1 MKENVV
7 IIGGGIAGI
16 EAAGQLLQLGYCPII
31 VEQQDH
37 LGGHVGEWH
46 KLFPDLTP
54 ARELVR
60 EMTGRI
66 AGANVFLETTVS
78 SLNRLKDGYSVVLS
92 NGVNIVCRAILI
104 ATGFHLFDA
113 RRKEEY
119 GYGIYNQVMTN
130 RDLEHW
136 FNTGTDP
143 RIDGKDIRRIGFV
156 HCVGSRDLKAGNS
169 QCSKVCC
176 ITAIKQAM
184 EMKEKFPGAEIYC
197 FYMDLRLFGKKY
209 EDFYIGAQKDY
220 GVHFIRGRVSEV
232 GETFDGR
239 VQVKAEDTLAGKP
252 LKVTL
257 DLLVLMAGMVCNPRT
272 TEIARMIHNDVDTD
286 GFLRSRNNIYNIM
299 DSDRPGIFLAGAC
312 TGTKTVPETVAE
324 ARAATLSI
332 HNYLKDNA

>member
-16 EAAGQLLQLGYCPII
+16 EAAKQLLLLGYSPII
-31 VEQQDH
+31 VEKKNH
-37 LGGHVGEWH
+37 LGGHVAEWH
-46 KLFPDLTP
+46 KLFPDM
-54 ARELVR
+54 ASAQELL
-60 EMTGRI
+60 EQMTSEI
-66 AGANVFLETTVS
+66 KGANVFLETTVS
-78 SLNRLKDGYSVVLS
+78 SLNRLSNGYSVVLS
-92 NGVNIVCRAILI
+92 NGIAIACRAILI

-113 RRKEEY
+113 EKKEEY
-119 GYGIYNQVMTN
+119 GYGVYNQVITN

-136 FNTGTDP
+136 FNNGSDA
-143 RIDGKDIRRIGFV
+143 RIDGREIRKIGFV

-176 ITAIKQAM
+176 VTAIKQAI
-184 EMKEKFPGAEIYC
+184 EMKEKFPDAEIYC

-209 EDFYIGAQKDY
+209 EDFYINAQKDF
-220 GVHFIRGRVSEV
+220 GIHFIRGRVSEV
-232 GETFDGR
+232 GETIDGSL
-239 VQVKAEDTLAGKP
+239 QVKAEDTLSGKP

-272 TEIARMIHNDVDTD
+272 TEIARMIHADIDTD

-299 DSDRPGIFLAGAC
+299 ESDRPGIFLAGTC

-324 ARAATLSI
+324 ARAAVLSI
-332 HNYLKDNA
+332 HNYLRK